1 MKTTRRTHRHH
12 NLALTIALT
21 QGHFISLET
30 VTSLPGTVDVATN
43 LEDMTMSSVRG
54 NFRESVLARER
65 HDESGSHVP
74 DWSQEQLENQLV
86 DSQMQRELDLM
97 NDVAEEDFRF
107 STPGSSGSNDLL
119 SMNFHQAMAQPLE
132 KL

>member
-1 MKTTRRTHRHH
+1 VKTTRRTHRHH

-54 NFRESVLARER
+54 NFRESVVAREGY
-65 HDESGSHVP
+65 DESWSHIL

>member
-1 MKTTRRTHRHH
+1 
-12 NLALTIALT
+12 
-21 QGHFISLET
+21 
-30 VTSLPGTVDVATN
+30 
-43 LEDMTMSSVRG
+43 MSSVRG
-54 NFRESVLARER
+54 NFRESVVAREGY
-65 HDESGSHVP
+65 DESWSHIL